1 VNLKGILRF
10 QAAVAACKH
19 LLSRTDRRD
28 SAKNAGRMKPMK
40 DPDTRVWR
48 QERGLTQ
55 KPEAVVLYCPSPI
68 TFGKL
73 KAVLHLH
80 ELNSTDPLP
89 KTVLVAGE
97 TKLLV
102 LVIRQ
107 WRDSMSA
114 TECADVRGTLFESR
128 EPSDEDLAR
137 AFLHLEELDQVIARM
152 STRWFVK
159 LLANEAV
166 SVVFQ
171 PLISLSTSSRVACEC
186 LVRGDR
192 DGVLVDAESLLSNAR
207 ILGMSHEL
215 DYAAWRAALKQGQ
228 SYMQNGLSLFLNFTP
243 SSVRDSKFD
252 VKKTKAMCSEMG
264 VDISQLVF
272 EVTEAEKVND
282 FEFLKGVLLEY
293 RAEGAKIALDD
304 LGSGYSSILRLAE
317 LQPDY
322 VKLDQRLVHGAYGDY
337 LRSVLLKAVTEAA
350 HKLNIRV
357 VAEGVETE
365 DDLRFCL
372 EIGADL
378 AQGYFL
384 AHPAEIAP
392 AVSPEALR
400 VLEQCRLETHP
411 VTQESAL

>member
-1 VNLKGILRF
+1 MTV
-10 QAAVAACKH
+10 
-19 LLSRTDRRD
+19 
-28 SAKNAGRMKPMK
+28 MK
-40 DPDTRVWR
+40 DPDTKVWR
-48 QERGLTQ
+48 KERGLTQ
-55 KPEAVVLYCPSPI
+55 KPEAVLLYCPSPV

-80 ELNSTDPLP
+80 ELSSTEPAP
-89 KTVLVAGE
+89 NATLVDGE
-97 TKLLV
+97 TKVLV
-102 LVIRQ
+102 LAIRQ
-107 WRDSMSA
+107 WRESLTDV
-114 TECADVRGTLFESR
+114 ECTDVRGTLFESR
-128 EPSDEDLAR
+128 MPSVEELAR

-152 STRWFVK
+152 NTRWFVK
-159 LLANEAV
+159 LLATESI

-171 PLISLSTSSRVACEC
+171 PLISMTNSACVACEC

-192 DGVLVDAESLLSNAR
+192 EGVSVDAESLLSNAR

-215 DYAAWRAALKQGQ
+215 DHAAWRAALKQGRGH
-228 SYMQNGLSLFLNFTP
+228 MQNGLSLFLNFTP
-243 SSVRDSKFD
+243 SSVHNSKFD
-252 VKKTKAMCSEMG
+252 VSKTKAMCKEMG

-282 FEFLKGVLLEY
+282 FDFLKRVMQEY

-304 LGSGYSSILRLAE
+304 LGSGYSSILRLAD

-365 DDLRFCL
+365 DDLKFCM

-378 AQGYFL
+378 AQGFFL
-384 AHPAEIAP
+384 ARPAEIAP
-392 AVSPEALR
+392 SVSPEALR
-400 VLEQCRLETHP
+400 VLEQYRLERNP
-411 VTQESAL
+411 VAR

>member
-1 VNLKGILRF
+1 VTPMGIHRF
-10 QAAVAACKH
+10 QAALAACKH
-19 LLSRTDRRD
+19 LLSRTGDPNTPKKP
-28 SAKNAGRMKPMK
+28 STIKPMK
-40 DPDTRVWR
+40 DPDTKVWR
-48 QERGLTQ
+48 KERGFTQ
-55 KPEAVVLYCPSPI
+55 KPEAVLFYCTNPVTS
-68 TFGKL
+68 GKL

-80 ELNSTDPLP
+80 ELRSAEPSPNAI
-89 KTVLVAGE
+89 LVAGD
-97 TKLLV
+97 TKVLV

-107 WRDSMSA
+107 WRESLSNS
-114 TECADVRGTLFESR
+114 ECTDVRGSLFESR
-128 EPSDEDLAR
+128 EPSEDELAR
-137 AFLHLEELDQVIARM
+137 AYLNLEELDQVIARM
-152 STRWFVK
+152 NTRWFVK
-159 LLANEAV
+159 LLATESV

-171 PLISLSTSSRVACEC
+171 PLISLATSTRVACEC

-192 DGVLVDAESLLSNAR
+192 EGVPVDAESLLANAR

-215 DYAAWRAALKQGQ
+215 DHAAWRAALKQGQ
-228 SYMQNGLSLFLNFTP
+228 IHMQNGLSLFLNFTP

-252 VKKTKAMCSEMG
+252 VKKTQAMCKEMG

-282 FEFLKGVLLEY
+282 FELLKRVLLEY

-350 HKLNIRV
+350 HKLNIGV

-384 AHPAEIAP
+384 AHPAEEAP

-400 VLEQCRLETHP
+400 VLEQYRLESNS
-411 VTQESAL
+411 VTR

>member
-1 VNLKGILRF
+1 MNL
-10 QAAVAACKH
+10 
-19 LLSRTDRRD
+19 
-28 SAKNAGRMKPMK
+28 MK
-40 DPDTRVWR
+40 DPDTIVWR
-48 QERGLTQ
+48 KERGLTQ
-55 KPEAVVLYCPSPI
+55 KPEGVLLYCPHPV

-80 ELNSTDPLP
+80 QLSSSEPSPNAI
-89 KTVLVAGE
+89 LVAGE
-97 TKLLV
+97 TKALV
-102 LVIRQ
+102 LAIRQ
-107 WRDSMSA
+107 WRESLSN
-114 TECADVRGTLFESR
+114 TECTDVRGTLFESR
-128 EPSDEDLAR
+128 VPSAEELAR

-152 STRWFVK
+152 NTRWFVK
-159 LLANEAV
+159 LLATESI

-171 PLISLSTSSRVACEC
+171 PLISIATCSCVACEC

-192 DGVLVDAESLLSNAR
+192 EGISVDAENLLANAR

-215 DYAAWRAALKQGQ
+215 DHAAWRAALKQGQ
-228 SYMQNGLSLFLNFTP
+228 THMQNGLSLFLNFTP
-243 SSVRDSKFD
+243 SSVRTSKFD
-252 VKKTKAMCSEMG
+252 VKATKAMCKEMG

-282 FEFLKGVLLEY
+282 FDFLKRVMQEY

-337 LRSVLLKAVTEAA
+337 LRSVLLKAVSEAA

-365 DDLRFCL
+365 DDLRFCI

-384 AHPAEIAP
+384 ARPAEIAP
-392 AVSPEALR
+392 AVSPEAMR
-400 VLEQCRLETHP
+400 VLEQHRLESNA
-411 VTQESAL
+411 VTQ